1 MVSFQIRVRQTLF
14 HLRYGLTGTRGAP
27 GIPDEL
33 AIRLLPET
41 EALFRGLS
49 SADQA
54 HSIAIALELLDHD
67 ASDALVMAGLLHDIG
82 KLSKPH
88 RITVLHRIACVVM
101 RRVAPSSIEWLR
113 NFTRPPRG
121 LMGVWTLAV
130 HDITGARIVGNIG
143 YDERVQWLVRHHQA
157 RDVDDPELEF
167 LQALDD
173 RAPELSARY
182 T

>member
-1 MVSFQIRVRQTLF
+1 M
-14 HLRYGLTGTRGAP
+14 
-27 GIPDEL
+27 PDEL
-33 AIRLLPET
+33 AIRLLPGT
-41 EALFRGLS
+41 EELVRDLS
-49 SADQA
+49 VADQA

-88 RITVLHRIACVVM
+88 RITVLHRIAYVVM
-101 RRVAPSSIEWLR
+101 RRVAPPSIEWLR
-113 NFTRPPRG
+113 DLTEPPRG
-121 LMGVWTLAV
+121 LEGMWALAV
-130 HDITGARIVGNIG
+130 HDITGARIVGDLG
-143 YDERVQWLVRHHQA
+143 YGERVQWHVRHHQA

-173 RAPELSARY
+173 RAPKPSARY